1 MRRTGHRILMTTDAV
16 GGVWTYACELTRAL
30 CESGHRVQLVTMGP
44 APRTDQIEP
53 LRRLKDLQIRVTDLA
68 LEWLDPEGADIERA
82 HDRLL
87 QIAKGF
93 RPDIVHLNSFR
104 EGGFDWPAPVLAV
117 AHSCVGT
124 WWQAC
129 RGCAPDEERWR
140 VYSKNVAIG
149 LEAADIWAAP
159 TAAFRDDIT
168 SRYRPSA
175 PGRVIRN
182 GLTIGPALSAGQKQP
197 FILAAGRLWDEA
209 KNLKTLLA
217 CAPALPWPLQVAGPA
232 EPPETNSGISSLAHI
247 RRLGAL
253 PHAALIGHMQRAS
266 VFVSPALYEPFGLTV
281 LEAAAC
287 GCALVLADLPSFR
300 ELWNDAAVFV
310 APRDAGALTTALQRV
325 CRDENL
331 RRRLQTVA
339 RQRARRYSR
348 GAMLRAYQRLYQDM
362 IIQADRPRLRSNSLP
377 ELRA

>member
-1 MRRTGHRILMTTDAV
+1 
-16 GGVWTYACELTRAL
+16 
-30 CESGHRVQLVTMGP
+30 
-44 APRTDQIEP
+44 
-53 LRRLKDLQIRVTDLA
+53 
-68 LEWLDPEGADIERA
+68 
-82 HDRLL
+82 
-87 QIAKGF
+87 
-93 RPDIVHLNSFR
+93 
-104 EGGFDWPAPVLAV
+104 
-117 AHSCVGT
+117 
-124 WWQAC
+124 
-129 RGCAPDEERWR
+129 
-140 VYSKNVAIG
+140 
-149 LEAADIWAAP
+149 
-159 TAAFRDDIT
+159 
-168 SRYRPSA
+168 
-175 PGRVIRN
+175 
-182 GLTIGPALSAGQKQP
+182 
-197 FILAAGRLWDEA
+197 
-209 KNLKTLLA
+209 
-217 CAPALPWPLQVAGPA
+217 
-232 EPPETNSGISSLAHI
+232 
-247 RRLGAL
+247 
-253 PHAALIGHMQRAS
+253 MQRAS